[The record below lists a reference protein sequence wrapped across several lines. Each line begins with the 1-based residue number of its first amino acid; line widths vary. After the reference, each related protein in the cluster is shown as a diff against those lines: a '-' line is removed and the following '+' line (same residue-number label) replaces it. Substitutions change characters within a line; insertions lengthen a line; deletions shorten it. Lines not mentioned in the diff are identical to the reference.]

1 MTATRRVSGFMVD
14 ILAFEGRGVKV
25 MSATSRNVDAELHV

>member
-1 MTATRRVSGFMVD
+1 MLD
-14 ILAFEGRGVKV
+14 ILAFGDRGVKV